1 MVTICLLYSIML
13 IGPKKFLSYYV
24 LEYIQIQYLPE
35 LSPLFISGGSVT
47 SELNVGLQSPSVALI
62 WR

>member
-1 MVTICLLYSIML
+1 ML